1 MQNLFSDL
9 TIGYHDSVDFN
20 SFLIPF
26 ACVAVDMVSG
36 KDYVFH
42 KGSLPLAMRASMA
55 IPAVFTPVRLDSM
68 VLVDGGL
75 NNNYPVDVALA
86 MGADIVIGVDLATSD
101 LRSYDRLHSPGDI
114 ATQIIALHGHDKYER
129 NRDRTDLLFRPD
141 MEPYRSSS
149 FAPAALDTMLHRG
162 EADARRRWNEIM
174 ALKRRIGLSDTD
186 TFSIQSRRLAH
197 RPVLPADTFYVRHIR
212 FDGADP
218 RDLNW
223 LHRICALKENS
234 HITLKELRKSMSILV
249 GTNAYAYV
257 NYKLTGESQQDLVLT
272 LQPKSESSVNLGIR
286 FDSEEI
292 IGVLVNATYHKGKRN
307 HSRFAFTGRVGSKI
321 SSAMLDYS
329 IERSPLRNFNLSY
342 KFSYNNLDIYEKGDK
357 RFNTTYTHH
366 LAEFAYSDMNWL
378 SFKVKAG
385 LRYEYF
391 NYNSFL
397 YTGSDELYTVKPEGF
412 FSYFASAHLETLDRR
427 YFPNRGV
434 SLEADYSLYT
444 DNFVKYNGSSPFSA
458 IGLKFMTVCPISSRL
473 SLLPAFYG
481 RVLIGG
487 NTAFPFLNA
496 IGGETFGRYL
506 SQQLPFA
513 GINHVEI
520 LDNSVVVARL
530 QLRQR
535 IAGNNY
541 ITLTGNYGIHNNDFF
556 HLLEGKSLWGGSLG
570 YAYNSIAGPLS
581 ATFGMSNRN
590 SHLQFYMNLGFMF

>member
-1 MQNLFSDL
+1 MF
-9 TIGYHDSVDFN
+9 
-20 SFLIPF
+20 
-26 ACVAVDMVSG
+26 
-36 KDYVFH
+36 
-42 KGSLPLAMRASMA
+42 
-55 IPAVFTPVRLDSM
+55 
-68 VLVDGGL
+68 
-75 NNNYPVDVALA
+75 
-86 MGADIVIGVDLATSD
+86 
-101 LRSYDRLHSPGDI
+101 
-114 ATQIIALHGHDKYER
+114 ATQIIALHGYDKYER

-162 EADARRRWNEIM
+162 EADARRHWNEIM

-385 LRYEYF
+385 
-391 NYNSFL
+391 
-397 YTGSDELYTVKPEGF
+397 
-412 FSYFASAHLETLDRR
+412 
-427 YFPNRGV
+427 RG
-434 SLEADYSLYT
+434 
-444 DNFVKYNGSSPFSA
+444 K
-458 IGLKFMTVCPISSRL
+458 
-473 SLLPAFYG
+473 
-481 RVLIGG
+481 
-487 NTAFPFLNA
+487 
-496 IGGETFGRYL
+496 
-506 SQQLPFA
+506 
-513 GINHVEI
+513 
-520 LDNSVVVARL
+520 
-530 QLRQR
+530 
-535 IAGNNY
+535 
-541 ITLTGNYGIHNNDFF
+541 
-556 HLLEGKSLWGGSLG
+556 
-570 YAYNSIAGPLS
+570 
-581 ATFGMSNRN
+581 
-590 SHLQFYMNLGFMF
+590 

>member
-1 MQNLFSDL
+1 
-9 TIGYHDSVDFN
+9 
-20 SFLIPF
+20 
-26 ACVAVDMVSG
+26 
-36 KDYVFH
+36 
-42 KGSLPLAMRASMA
+42 
-55 IPAVFTPVRLDSM
+55 
-68 VLVDGGL
+68 
-75 NNNYPVDVALA
+75 

-444 DNFVKYNGSSPFSA
+444 DNFVKYNGRSPFSA

-541 ITLTGNYGIHNNDFF
+541 ITLTGNYGIHNDDFF

>member
-1 MQNLFSDL
+1 MMKKYLSLLLICLLAWPAMAGERKKVAVVLGGGGAKGVAHIGVLKVLEEAGIPIDIVAGTSMGAIVGGLYAIGYSPDEIKRMVELQDWDMLLSDKVKRSHLLFPEKEKAERYIVSLPFGLEKKDRVIDGVVKGQNLQNLFSDL

-272 LQPKSESSVNLGIR
+272 LQPKSESSVNLRRWYFVIAMNINWRWARSVASLTSYWRMNGWQAHLSHSQWLQSAVNHGISLVTVPKLPPCRVRQHNGPRYLPVLARNWKMSAWVAAAWQGLTDMKRKTMKIRSGSMSYPGIR
-286 FDSEEI
+286 LCSDC
-292 IGVLVNATYHKGKRN
+292 
-307 HSRFAFTGRVGSKI
+307 RVT
-321 SSAMLDYS
+321 AVW
-329 IERSPLRNFNLSY
+329 RP
-342 KFSYNNLDIYEKGDK
+342 DI
-357 RFNTTYTHH
+357 
-366 LAEFAYSDMNWL
+366 
-378 SFKVKAG
+378 
-385 LRYEYF
+385 
-391 NYNSFL
+391 
-397 YTGSDELYTVKPEGF
+397 
-412 FSYFASAHLETLDRR
+412 
-427 YFPNRGV
+427 
-434 SLEADYSLYT
+434 
-444 DNFVKYNGSSPFSA
+444 
-458 IGLKFMTVCPISSRL
+458 
-473 SLLPAFYG
+473 PA
-481 RVLIGG
+481 
-487 NTAFPFLNA
+487 
-496 IGGETFGRYL
+496 
-506 SQQLPFA
+506 
-513 GINHVEI
+513 
-520 LDNSVVVARL
+520 VAR
-530 QLRQR
+530 
-535 IAGNNY
+535 
-541 ITLTGNYGIHNNDFF
+541 
-556 HLLEGKSLWGGSLG
+556 
-570 YAYNSIAGPLS
+570 
-581 ATFGMSNRN
+581 
-590 SHLQFYMNLGFMF
+590 